1 MTQAVQ
7 ANPAFHEEDKLR
19 AELYDFLAALLAA
32 PPTRPMLDHYGKLE
46 GDDTD
51 LGSAFQVLAKLAG
64 STSESAAE
72 HEFSNLFIGVGRG
85 ELLPY
90 ASFYMTGF
98 LNEKPLAV
106 LRKDMARLSI
116 SRAPNV
122 YEPED
127 NIASLCEMMAGLILG
142 RFGTPAS
149 LEEQKAFFNT
159 HIAPWAAHFFT
170 DLEGAKGSVL
180 YAPVG
185 TIGRTFIGIEK
196 EAFRLSGS

>member
-1 MTQAVQ
+1 MTQAAEAPPVV
-7 ANPAFHEEDKLR
+7 AEEDKLR
-19 AELYDFLAALLAA
+19 AELYDFLSALLAA
-32 PPTRPMLDHYGKLE
+32 PPTRPMLSHYGKLE
-46 GDDTD
+46 GDDTE
-51 LGSAFQVLAKLAG
+51 LGQAFQVPATLAR
-64 STSESAAE
+64 STSETAAE
-72 HEFSNLFIGVGRG
+72 REFANLFIGVGRG

-106 LRKDMARLSI
+106 LRKDMMRLSI

-142 RFGTPAS
+142 RFGTPAP
-149 LEEQKAFFNT
+149 LDEQKAFFNA
-159 HIAPWAAHFFT
+159 HIAPWAAHFFA

-185 TIGRTFIGIEK
+185 TIGRIFIGIEK

>member
-7 ANPAFHEEDKLR
+7 ANPAIHEEDKLR

-32 PPTRPMLDHYGKLE
+32 PPTRPMLSHYGKLQ
-46 GDDTD
+46 GDDTE
-51 LGSAFQVLAKLAG
+51 LGKAFQVLAKLA
-64 STSESAAE
+64 SATSEAAAE
-72 HEFSNLFIGVGRG
+72 REFANLFIGVGRG

-106 LRKDMARLSI
+106 LRKDMARRSI

-142 RFGTPAS
+142 RFGDPAS
-149 LEEQKAFFNT
+149 LEDQKAFFNT
-159 HIAPWAAHFFT
+159 HIAPWAAHFFA

-185 TIGRTFIGIEK
+185 TIGRVFIGIEK